1 MKSIRIV
8 AAALAALSVA
18 AGSALAAKPA
28 APAAA
33 APAPQAN
40 ASQGPKISDVKEI
53 GDWTV
58 RCYDV
63 KSPSPCEMVE
73 LRVAKKTGQRIL
85 GVLVAY
91 VPSRDQHVIQISV
104 PLGVALQNG
113 LVISSD
119 TFTSKPLR
127 FRRCDQLGCY
137 VETGIDNQS
146 LAALGRATKADMQ
159 VVSMDGRKFNLV
171 FSLNGFTAAHDQ
183 LVALAKQKAT
193 AAPAPDAAAAGNQ

>member
-1 MKSIRIV
+1 MKSMRIV
-8 AAALAALSVA
+8 AAAVAALSVA

-28 APAAA
+28 AAAPAA
-33 APAPQAN
+33 APQAN
-40 ASQGPKISDVKEI
+40 ASQGPKVSDVKEI

-63 KSPSPCEMVE
+63 KSPSPCEMIE
-73 LRVAKKTGQRIL
+73 MRVAKKTGQRIL

-91 VPSRDQHVIQISV
+91 VPSRDQHIIQVSV

-113 LVISSD
+113 LVIASD
-119 TFTSKPLR
+119 TFTSKPLH

-159 VVSMDGRKFNLV
+159 VVSMDGKKYNLV

-193 AAPAPDAAAAGNQ
+193 AAPAPDAAPAGNQ